1 MHAGGWLAAFPQED
15 ARVVVG
21 AVCTVWKEL
30 AAMSPNTFHPGV
42 PEPKLTELLCEQIR
56 AVFKARTKLT
66 GQWSYERR
74 RAHIVKQK
82 SGSLAITKRSR
93 TDIEYFSDR
102 YGHPFELVF
111 EFKKIDNTKKRRDL
125 YIGEEGMLRFVTGK
139 YSVKQPAAMMVG
151 ILLKA
156 EEDCLPPLVKRLQAS
171 EVRAAL
177 KIKAPVNKA
186 VEIPS
191 KLFPIDARF
200 DTEHHRDAGLAPPPG
215 TLVISHIFLGFQ
227 TA

>member
-15 ARVVVG
+15 ARAVVG
-21 AVCTVWKEL
+21 TLCTVWKEL
-30 AAMSPNTFHPGV
+30 AVLSPETFHPGV

-74 RAHIVKQK
+74 AAIVVKQQ
-82 SGSLAITKRSR
+82 SGSLAISNRSR

-102 YGHPFELVF
+102 YGHPFELIF
-111 EFKKIDNTKKRRDL
+111 EFKKLNNSQKRRDL
-125 YIGEEGMLRFVTGK
+125 YIGEEGMFRFVTGK
-139 YSVKQPAAMMVG
+139 YSVKQSAATMVG

-156 EEDCLPPLVKRLQAS
+156 EEDCLPPLVKLLQTP
-171 EVRAAL
+171 EVRSAL
-177 KIKAPVNKA
+177 KIKVPVDKA

-191 KLFPIDARF
+191 QLFPANARF
-200 DTEHHRDAGLAPPPG
+200 DTEHHREAGLAPPHG
-215 TLVISHIFLGFQ
+215 ILIISHIFLGFE